1 LLRRDLFDA
10 RFQLISQDQASDE
23 SNGEYRDGGKGKGKG
38 KGKEKEEF
46 VDAATDLI
54 PGLYEGGLK
63 TWEGGVDLVE
73 VLSEGLAVD
82 SDWLNGKSVLEV
94 CPITLSAHH

>member
-1 LLRRDLFDA
+1 M
-10 RFQLISQDQASDE
+10 ISQDQDQE
-23 SNGEYRDGGKGKGKG
+23 EVGGKGKGKENGDG
-38 KGKEKEEF
+38 KGKGKEEF

-73 VLSEGLAVD
+73 VLSEGLAGG
-82 SDWLNGKSVLEV
+82 SGWLKGKSVLEV
-94 CPITLSAHH
+94 CPSLDTWN

>member
-1 LLRRDLFDA
+1 MLRRDLFDA
-10 RFQLISQDQASDE
+10 RFQLISQDQDQEEA
-23 SNGEYRDGGKGKGKG
+23 GGKGKGNADGKG
-38 KGKEKEEF
+38 KGKEEF

-73 VLSEGLAVD
+73 VLSEGLASG
-82 SDWLNGKSVLEV
+82 SDWLTGKSVLEV
-94 CPITLSAHH
+94 YLSP